1 MSADVNVC
9 VYSTSNLLFRQVLL
23 LQLRLIPKH
32 GDNGNDAL
40 SVCMFLAWEWALT
53 AACPSWTIQLTLL
66 TDPPCCH
73 TEAKSSK
80 YIIKTPGEGDFP
92 CQGTKQTNKKKSTDA
107 AKHHSSAPN
116 AHPSRLYLFDPKG
129 QHTLSLWD
137 SVCLVGTDD
146 RTGYK
151 MSILVIQLNV
161 SDPVLVYNTA
171 ADPSKLRLLRF
182 YLQI

>member
-92 CQGTKQTNKKKSTDA
+92 CQGTKQTNKKNPLMLLNTTVLHQTHIRHGCISLTLKVNTPCRSGTRCVWLALMIEWDT
-107 AKHHSSAPN
+107 KCQNYSSN
-116 AHPSRLYLFDPKG
+116 SMF
-129 QHTLSLWD
+129 QTL
-137 SVCLVGTDD
+137 C
-146 RTGYK
+146 
-151 MSILVIQLNV
+151 
-161 SDPVLVYNTA
+161 
-171 ADPSKLRLLRF
+171 
-182 YLQI
+182 